1 MESNCKLRLSA
12 ARAALRLRRCLTE
25 ALAFGA
31 CDAIW
36 SLC

>member
-1 MESNCKLRLSA
+1 MESNCKLRLSGTQA
-12 ARAALRLRRCLTE
+12 AFRLRRCLTE

-31 CDAIW
+31 RDAIW